1 MKKFVEWIDENGKVL
16 RLRFEGKRED
26 AERSAF
32 NISSVWKSK
41 TTRLIIEE
49 KGAEKIALEIIR
61 K

>member
-1 MKKFVEWIDENGKVL
+1 MKKFVEWTNENGKVI

-32 NISSVWKSK
+32 NISSVWKAESTK
-41 TTRLIIEE
+41 LIIEE
-49 KGAEKIALEIIR
+49 KGTEKTVLEIIR

>member
-1 MKKFVEWIDENGKVL
+1 MKKFVEWTDEKGKKI

-32 NISSVWKSK
+32 NISSVWKSPN
-41 TTRLIIEE
+41 TRLVIEE
-49 KGAEKIALEIIR
+49 DGNKKTVLEIIR